1 MKTVWAL
8 FQDFTISSSKSL
20 YFLIG
25 DYVKKNLFI
34 KLFSLFIH
42 NNSNAICYYLIIK
55 QLLIAVVIV
64 LLQYLN
70 LNPI

>member
-25 DYVKKNLFI
+25 DYVKNYVF
-34 KLFSLFIH
+34 
-42 NNSNAICYYLIIK
+42 LI
-55 QLLIAVVIV
+55 
-64 LLQYLN
+64 Y
-70 LNPI
+70 P